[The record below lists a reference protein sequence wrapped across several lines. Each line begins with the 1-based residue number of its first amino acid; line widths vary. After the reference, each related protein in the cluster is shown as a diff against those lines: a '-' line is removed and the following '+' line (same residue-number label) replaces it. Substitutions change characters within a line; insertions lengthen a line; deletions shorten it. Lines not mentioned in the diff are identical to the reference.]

1 VTPGRKDDA
10 MSRPRERHP
19 SLSWIALLIVGGTV
33 LAAASARAGGASDF
47 DRSCP
52 PCRDF
57 DQFANGG
64 WVTHTKIPPGYSN
77 YGSFDELYDRNE
89 AVLRRIL
96 ERAAADRAA
105 AAGGDRARLR
115 DYYASC
121 MDSADAEAAG
131 GRPIAGLLADVDALA
146 SVRDLGRQLGWMH
159 ANGVGGL
166 FGFFS
171 AQDPKDSESVIAF
184 LTQSGLGLPDRDFY
198 TRQDS
203 VAVATRGTYVRVT
216 VNLLKLAGEDAAAAQ
231 RHADQVMA
239 LETSLA
245 QASMTNVQRRDPKA
259 TYHKLALDSLASL
272 APAFA
277 WDDYLA
283 RRNVRPEVVNV
294 MQPDFVRA
302 VNGLI
307 GSTPLET
314 WKAYLRV
321 RILHDASSILSSD
334 YVKEWFTLRQALTGA
349 KEMLPRWK
357 RCIAETDGALGE
369 ILGQEYVRVA
379 FTPADKA
386 RMDAMVK
393 NLRSAL
399 GDRIA
404 VAPWMGD
411 STRAAAAGKLEAFAQ
426 KIGYPNQWKDYSTVT
441 IKPGEHVANRQAAR
455 AYEAA
460 RAMAKIG
467 KPVDRGEWTMTPP
480 TVNAYYSS
488 SLNSINFPAGILQP
502 PFFDTKAD
510 DATNYGAIGAV
521 IGHEMGHGFDD
532 RGRQFDAKGNLRD
545 WWSGADVE
553 RYKVIADKVRA
564 QFDGY
569 TVIDTLH
576 VNGSLTL
583 GENLAD
589 LGGLAVAYAAM
600 EKAYASE
607 PRTTIG
613 GFTPEQR
620 FFLGWAR
627 VWRNLQT
634 NEDLRTQVQTDPHA
648 PAKWRINGPMS
659 NLPEFRAAWGCKDSD
674 PMVRPDT
681 LRARIW

>member
-1 VTPGRKDDA
+1 MIRTR
-10 MSRPRERHP
+10 
-19 SLSWIALLIVGGTV
+19 SWPALAALL
-33 LAAASARAGGASDF
+33 LAVPAFAAGESDF

-64 WVTHTKIPPGYSN
+64 WLARTKMPPGYTN
-77 YGSFDELYDRNE
+77 YGAFDELYDRNE

-96 ERAAADRAA
+96 EKSATDRAA
-105 AAGGDRARLR
+105 AAGSDRARLR
-115 DYYASC
+115 DYYTSC
-121 MDSADAEAAG
+121 MDSAGAEAAG
-131 GRPIAGLLADVDALA
+131 GRPIAGLLADVDRISTPREIGA
-146 SVRDLGRQLGWMH
+146 QLGWMH
-159 ANGVGGL
+159 ANGVGGI

-184 LTQSGLGLPDRDFY
+184 VSQSGLGLPDRDFY
-198 TRQDS
+198 TRTDSAS
-203 VAVATRGTYVRVT
+203 VAQRATYVRVT
-216 VNLLKLAGEDAAAAQ
+216 TNLLELSGEDGTSAQ
-231 RHADQVMA
+231 RHAEAVMA
-239 LETSLA
+239 LETA
-245 QASMTNVQRRDPKA
+245 FANAAMTNVQRRDPKA
-259 TYHKLALDSLASL
+259 TYHKMPWDSLVAL

-277 WDDYLA
+277 WNEYVA
-283 RRNVRPEVVNV
+283 RRNARPAVVNV
-294 MQPDFVRA
+294 TQPDFIRA
-302 VNGLI
+302 VNGLLDK
-307 GSTPLET
+307 TPLET

-334 YVKEWFTLRQALTGA
+334 YVREWFTLRQALSGA

-369 ILGQEYVRVA
+369 ILGQEYVRTA

-386 RMDAMVK
+386 RMDTMVR

-399 GDRIA
+399 GERIA
-404 VAPWMGD
+404 VAGWMGD
-411 STRAAAAGKLEAFAQ
+411 STRTAATGKLDAFAQ
-426 KIGYPNQWKDYSTVT
+426 KIGYPDQWKDYSTVR
-441 IKPGEHVANRQAAR
+441 IQPGDHYANRQAAR
-455 AYEAA
+455 AYESA
-460 RAMAKIG
+460 RAMNKIG
-467 KPVDRGEWTMTPP
+467 KPVDRAEWTMTPP

-532 RGRQFDAKGNLRD
+532 RGRQFDPRGNLRD
-545 WWSGADVE
+545 WWTPGDVE
-553 RYKVIADKVRA
+553 RYKVQADRVRA
-564 QFDGY
+564 QFSGY
-569 TVIDTLH
+569 TVIDTVH

-589 LGGLAVAYAAM
+589 LAGLEVAYAALQ
-600 EKAYASE
+600 KAYAKA
-607 PRTTIG
+607 PRTKLG

-634 NEDLRTQVQTDPHA
+634 DEDLRTQVQTDGHS

-659 NLPEFRAAWGCKDSD
+659 NMPEFREAWGCKDGD
-674 PMVRPDT
+674 PMARPEDVR
-681 LRARIW
+681 AKIW

>member
-1 VTPGRKDDA
+1 MRRTLVA
-10 MSRPRERHP
+10 
-19 SLSWIALLIVGGTV
+19 
-33 LAAASARAGGASDF
+33 LAATLALAGPALAAGADDF

-64 WVTHTKIPPGYSN
+64 WTKRTKLPPGYTN
-77 YGSFDELYDRNE
+77 YGAFDELYDRNE

-96 ERAAADRAA
+96 ERSAGDRDAP
-105 AAGGDRARLR
+105 AGSDRARLR
-115 DYYASC
+115 DYYGSC
-121 MDSADAEAAG
+121 MDSTGAESAG
-131 GRPIAGLLADVDALA
+131 GRPIAGLLADVDALG
-146 SVRDLGRQLGWMH
+146 SVRDVGRQVGWMH
-159 ANGVGGL
+159 ANGVGGI

-184 LTQSGLGLPDRDFY
+184 MGQSGLGLPDRDYY
-198 TRQDS
+198 TRADS
-203 VAVATRGTYVRVT
+203 ATVATRATYVRVT
-216 VNLLKLAGEDAAAAQ
+216 ANLLKLAGEDAAAAQ

-239 LETSLA
+239 LETALA
-245 QASMTNVQRRDPKA
+245 QASMTNVQRRDPQA
-259 TYHKLALDSLASL
+259 TYHKMPWDSLRAL
-272 APAFA
+272 APGFA

-283 RRNVRPEVVNV
+283 GRNVHPAVVNV
-294 MQPDFVRA
+294 TQPDFVRA
-302 VNGLI
+302 VNGLLA
-307 GSTPLET
+307 STPLET

-334 YVKEWFTLRQALTGA
+334 YVREWFTLRQALSGA

-357 RCIAETDGALGE
+357 RCIAETDGSLGE
-369 ILGQEYVRVA
+369 ILGREYVAQA

-393 NLRSAL
+393 NLRAAL
-399 GDRIA
+399 GDRIGA
-404 VAPWMGD
+404 AAWMGD
-411 STRAAAAGKLEAFAQ
+411 STRAAAAGKLAAFAQ
-426 KIGYPNQWKDYSTVT
+426 KIGYPNRWKDYSTVT
-441 IKPGEHVANRQAAR
+441 IRPGEHYANRQAAR
-455 AYEAA
+455 AFEAA
-460 RAMAKIG
+460 RTMAKIG

-480 TVNAYYSS
+480 TVNAYYSA

-502 PFFDTKAD
+502 PFFDTRAD

-532 RGRQFDAKGNLRD
+532 RGRQFDARGNLRD
-545 WWSGADVE
+545 WWTAGDVE
-553 RYKVIADKVRA
+553 RYKTQADKVRA
-564 QFDGY
+564 QFGEY

-600 EKAYASE
+600 EKAYAQR
-607 PRTTIG
+607 PRTKLE

-648 PAKWRINGPMS
+648 PAKWRINGPLS
-659 NLPEFRAAWGCKDSD
+659 NLPEFFAAFG
-674 PMVRPDT
+674 PEGGAMQRPKE
-681 LRARIW
+681 LRPTIS

>member
-1 VTPGRKDDA
+1 
-10 MSRPRERHP
+10 MSRVRTAVAFAV
-19 SLSWIALLIVGGTV
+19 LVACALP
-33 LAAASARAGGASDF
+33 AHAGSASDF
-47 DRSCP
+47 DKTCA
-52 PCRDF
+52 PCKDF

-64 WVTHTKIPPGYSN
+64 WTARTKMPPGYTN
-77 YGSFDELYDRNE
+77 YGAFDELYDRNE

-96 ERAAADRAA
+96 DKVAADKSAE
-105 AAGGDRARLR
+105 AGSDRARLR
-115 DYYASC
+115 DYYGSC
-121 MDSADAEAAG
+121 MDSAGAETAG
-131 GRPIAGLLADVDALA
+131 GRPIAGLLADVDGMS

-159 ANGVGGL
+159 ANGVVGL
-166 FGFFS
+166 FNFYS
-171 AQDPKDSESVIAF
+171 AQDPKQSESVIAF
-184 LTQSGLGLPDRDFY
+184 VSQGGLGLPDRDFY
-198 TRQDS
+198 TRTDS
-203 VAVATRGTYVRVT
+203 SSVATRATYVRVT
-216 VNLLKLAGEDAAAAQ
+216 TNLLKLSGEDAAAAQ
-231 RHADQVMA
+231 KHADAVMA
-239 LETSLA
+239 LETLLA

-259 TYHKLALDSLASL
+259 TYHKMPWDSLALL
-272 APAFA
+272 APDFG
-277 WDDYLA
+277 WNDYLLKRSTHPA
-283 RRNVRPEVVNV
+283 VVNV
-294 MQPDFVRA
+294 TQPDFIRS
-302 VNGLI
+302 VNGLLTT
-307 GSTPLET
+307 TPIET
-314 WKAYLRV
+314 WKEYLKV

-334 YVKEWFTLRQALTGA
+334 YVKEWFTLRQALSGA

-369 ILGQEYVRVA
+369 ILGREYVKEA

-393 NLRSAL
+393 NLRAAL
-399 GDRIA
+399 GDRIQ
-404 VAPWMGD
+404 VATWMGD
-411 STRAAAAGKLEAFAQ
+411 STRQAAAGKLSAFAQ
-426 KIGYPNQWKDYSTVT
+426 KIGYPDRWKDYASVS
-441 IKPGEHVANRQAAR
+441 IAPGQHYANRQAAR
-455 AYEAA
+455 AYESA
-460 RAMAKIG
+460 RTMAKIG

-480 TVNAYYSS
+480 TVNAYYST

-510 DATNYGAIGAV
+510 EATNYGAIGAV

-532 RGRQFDAKGNLRD
+532 RGRQFDPQGNLRD
-545 WWSGADVE
+545 WWSPADVE
-553 RYKVIADKVRA
+553 RYKVQADRVRA

-600 EKAYASE
+600 EKAYASQSRK
-607 PRTTIG
+607 PID

-659 NLPEFRAAWGCKDSD
+659 NMPEFRAAWGCKDGD
-674 PMVRPDT
+674 PMVRT
-681 LRARIW
+681 EAVRAKIW